1 LVKEGQRELAWRHHS
16 VGARWRNGSSPSGEG
31 DVCEELRGIVRRW
44 RSNHGE
50 SEEDLRHGPRAV
62 ELAGGTR

>member
-1 LVKEGQRELAWRHHS
+1 MVKEGQRELAWRHHS
-16 VGARWRNGSSPSGEG
+16 VGARWRNSSSPTGEG
-31 DVCEELRGIVRRW
+31 DVCEELRGIVRW

-62 ELAGGTR
+62 ELA